1 MKNMTKLIIL
11 ILLFN
16 LSVFADNCITYQ
28 NMGSSPLDGELYEVK
43 GTRYWD
49 HGEEIKYYI
58 FRLDKETCFNDG
70 EGPIETNEVQVILNK
85 KQLMNLD
92 QLLSRKIQMKIDDF
106 LWGGTQQWKRSI
118 GVPKARFILNPS

>member
-1 MKNMTKLIIL
+1 MIRLL
-11 ILLFN
+11 PLAILLNFS
-16 LSVFADNCITYQ
+16 LYAENCITYQ
-28 NMGSSPLDGELYEVK
+28 NMNSILLDGELITVK

-49 HGEEIKYYI
+49 HGEEITYYI

-106 LWGGTQQWKRSI
+106 VWGGTQQWKRSI

>member
-1 MKNMTKLIIL
+1 MIRLL
-11 ILLFN
+11 PLAILLNFS
-16 LSVFADNCITYQ
+16 LYAENCITYQ
-28 NMGSSPLDGELYEVK
+28 NMNSILLDGELITVK

-49 HGEEIKYYI
+49 HGEEITYYI

-92 QLLSRKIQMKIDDF
+92 ELLSRKIQMKIDDF

-118 GVPKARFILNPS
+118 GVPKARFIINPS

>member
-1 MKNMTKLIIL
+1 MIRLL
-11 ILLFN
+11 PLAILLNFS
-16 LSVFADNCITYQ
+16 LYAENCITYQ
-28 NMGSSPLDGELYEVK
+28 NMDSILLNGELRTVK

-49 HGEEIKYYI
+49 HGEEITYYI

-85 KQLMNLD
+85 KQVMNLD
-92 QLLSRKIQMKIDDF
+92 QLISRKTQMKIEDF

-118 GVPKARFILNPS
+118 GVPKAMFILNPS

>member
-1 MKNMTKLIIL
+1 MIRLL
-11 ILLFN
+11 PLAILLNFS
-16 LSVFADNCITYQ
+16 LYAENCITYQ
-28 NMGSSPLDGELYEVK
+28 NMNSILLDGELITVK

-49 HGEEIKYYI
+49 HGEEITYYI
-58 FRLDKETCFNDG
+58 FRLEKETCFNDG

-92 QLLSRKIQMKIDDF
+92 ELLSRKIQMKIDDF

-118 GVPKARFILNPS
+118 GVPKAMFILNPS

>member
-1 MKNMTKLIIL
+1 MKKIL
-11 ILLFN
+11 FLLFACSSY
-16 LSVFADNCITYQ
+16 LSSEECITYQ
-28 NMGSSPLDGELYEVK
+28 NMNSILLDGELITVK

-49 HGEEIKYYI
+49 HGEEITYYI

-92 QLLSRKIQMKIDDF
+92 ELLSRKIQMKIDDF

>member
-1 MKNMTKLIIL
+1 MIRLL
-11 ILLFN
+11 PLAILLNFS
-16 LSVFADNCITYQ
+16 LYAENCITYQ
-28 NMGSSPLDGELYEVK
+28 NMNSILLDGELITVK

-49 HGEEIKYYI
+49 HGEEITYYI

-118 GVPKARFILNPS
+118 GVPKARFIINPS

>member
-28 NMGSSPLDGELYEVK
+28 NMSSSSLDGQLYEVK

-49 HGEEIKYYI
+49 HGEEITYYI
-58 FRLDKETCFNDG
+58 FRLDEETCFNDG
-70 EGPIETNEVQVILNK
+70 EGPIQTNEVQVILNK

-92 QLLSRKIQMKIDDF
+92 QLLSRKTQMKIDDF